1 MFTEH
6 QIDQSLC
13 AALKSNFPPQAIHDG
28 VIEATIDHEKG
39 YMQSNDSANVYGTN
53 EPLKAYHERIRF
65 CLDIHNHSIKAMRF
79 PPKSYNDNLEDAQKQ
94 REREQQDLEYAKE
107 IAEEEDDGML

>member
-1 MFTEH
+1 
-6 QIDQSLC
+6 
-13 AALKSNFPPQAIHDG
+13 
-28 VIEATIDHEKG
+28 
-39 YMQSNDSANVYGTN
+39 MQSSSSADVYSTN

-107 IAEEEDDGML
+107 IAEEEDDGLL